1 MNIIQIQDRLK
12 GLPDEALV
20 NYVEQPMGEVP
31 IYLALGELQ
40 RRKEMRER
48 FRADQMPPPSVAEQ
62 LVAEAKPKPVG
73 IAAMAPQRMMPGS
86 EGVGAPQPAPQMDP
100 RQMAA
105 SGIAANPVSNVG
117 GPAMMAEGG
126 IVGYQTGGSTGYSD
140 EFIKMLEEQARRGEA
155 TGGPYGGSIAPDYG
169 FVPSNQ
175 LPEFARQFKDSLYGP
190 YSQYG
195 KPYGSGMVAP
205 GAFVPFGKDAFTGDI
220 YGDRSQKKFSELDFE
235 TPEYKVKDDKTGKFI
250 TMPSLSN
257 REAEEILKAEEAKAA
272 KDKEIQETK
281 KRLEGIT
288 GGGKKK
294 DAEKEEPKDKKDDG
308 KPDLSA
314 DDKVRADLARIKRI
328 LGEDPDR
335 QALKDRLAD
344 KEDRALNMALIRG
357 GLGIAAGQ
365 SANFLENLAKGTT
378 AGVES
383 YAKTQEDIL
392 EAQSELA
399 KQKRAEDLA
408 LLGKALDAEQ
418 SELDR
423 ASKET
428 IAKYMSPTGGFNIVN
443 KVLSNPEVE
452 KLMGKIQL
460 YKGIENPTK
469 EQQAELAK
477 FEAELLALQQKL
489 FNYYQSQGFGAGTGQ
504 TSSNDPFGLLK

>member
-12 GLPDEALV
+12 GLPDTDLV

-48 FRADQMPPPSVAEQ
+48 YQADQTPPPSVAEQ
-62 LVAEAKPKPVG
+62 LVAEAKPQPMQMG
-73 IAAMAPQRMMPGS
+73 LGSMAPQAMTP
-86 EGVGAPQPAPQMDP
+86 VTQPAMDP
-100 RQMAA
+100 RQIAA

-140 EFIKMLEEQARRGEA
+140 EFIKMLEDQAKGIYP
-155 TGGPYGGSIAPDYG
+155 TSDFKYGINPYTQMQGYAGDAAGSFQKTFFG
-169 FVPSNQ
+169 RNKF
-175 LPEFARQFKDSLYGP
+175 F
-190 YSQYG
+190 
-195 KPYGSGMVAP
+195 
-205 GAFVPFGKDAFTGDI
+205 PFGTEPGLGGMYSGAGRKKATEEDI
-220 YGDRSQKKFSELDFE
+220 AAGKEIDKLDLSQPFYG
-235 TPEYKVKDDKTGKFI
+235 TPVPK
-250 TMPSLSN
+250 
-257 REAEEILKAEEAKAA
+257 EILESRKESKKEEAK
-272 KDKEIQETK
+272 
-281 KRLEGIT
+281 
-288 GGGKKK
+288 
-294 DAEKEEPKDKKDDG
+294 KEEPKVEEEEVITATD
-308 KPDLSA
+308 A
-314 DDKVRADLARIKRI
+314 DDKVRADLARIKSI
-328 LGEDPDR
+328 LGTDPER
-335 QALKDRLAD
+335 QSLEDRLAD

-365 SANFLENLAKGTT
+365 SSDFLENLAKGAT

-392 EAQSELA
+392 KAQSELA

-428 IAKYMSPTGGFNIVN
+428 IAKYMSPRGGVDIVS
-443 KVLSNPEVE
+443 KILSNNAVQR
-452 KLMGKIQL
+452 LMGQIQGFKTL
-460 YKGIENPTK
+460 QNPTK
-469 EQQAELAK
+469 EQQAQLAK
-477 FEAELLALQQKL
+477 LEAELLALQRQL
-489 FNYYQSQGFGAGTGQ
+489 SGYYESQGFGAGTGQ
-504 TSSNDPFGLLK
+504 TSSLTEKQKQLLEIYK

>member
-155 TGGPYGGSIAPDYG
+155 TGGPYGGSIAPDYR

-235 TPEYKVKDDKTGKFI
+235 TDG
-250 TMPSLSN
+250 LSN